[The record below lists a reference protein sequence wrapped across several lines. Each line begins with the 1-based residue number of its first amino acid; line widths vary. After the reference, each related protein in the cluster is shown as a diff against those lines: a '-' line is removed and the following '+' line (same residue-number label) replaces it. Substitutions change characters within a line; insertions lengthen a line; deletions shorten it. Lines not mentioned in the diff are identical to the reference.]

1 MTYQKVL
8 VSLVAIFALAISLIA
23 SVSASSISVEVSGV
37 QATNLAVFAGQTLPV
52 RVVFSSDISASDVR
66 VKAWISGEQALAVST
81 DRFNVVAGKT
91 YSRLVSIQVPSNIDP
106 TEDLTLNVLVENREN
121 GTIVERTV
129 SLSAQRDSYVVEILD
144 ANMNSEVKAGSSL
157 PIDIVLKN
165 RGMQLAEDTFV
176 RAKIAALGIEQKAF
190 FGDLSPLD
198 QTNPDREDA
207 VQKRI
212 VLNIPFDAPVGI
224 YLVELQVYNADS
236 VATTTQKVSV
246 VSGASENTVF
256 ISTANSKTFAVGDKA
271 VYSLTLVN
279 SEDKVRVYQL
289 SAETPVSLTASLDES
304 VIVVPA
310 GSSKTV
316 NFGVTAS
323 KEGDYSFAV
332 NVYSD
337 NELIRSNSFLANV
350 DNKSAKAGTSNATLV
365 LTIVLAIIFVVLL
378 VVLIVL
384 LTRKPETKAEE
395 FGESYY

>member
-1 MTYQKVL
+1 M
-8 VSLVAIFALAISLIA
+8 
-23 SVSASSISVEVSGV
+23 
-37 QATNLAVFAGQTLPV
+37 P
-52 RVVFSSDISASDVR
+52 
-66 VKAWISGEQALAVST
+66 
-81 DRFNVVAGKT
+81 
-91 YSRLVSIQVPSNIDP
+91 
-106 TEDLTLNVLVENREN
+106 LT
-121 GTIVERTV
+121 
-129 SLSAQRDSYVVEILD
+129 A
-144 ANMNSEVKAGSSL
+144 KAGEIV
-157 PIDIVLKN
+157 PVDIVLKN
-165 RGMQLAEDTFV
+165 RGRQFAEDTFV

-212 VLNIPFDAPVGI
+212 VLNIPFNAPVGI

-304 VIVVPA
+304 VIVVTA

>member
-212 VLNIPFDAPVGI
+212 VLNIPFNAPVGI

-289 SAETPVSLTASLDES
+289 SAETPVSLAASLDES

-323 KEGDYSFAV
+323 KE
-332 NVYSD
+332 
-337 NELIRSNSFLANV
+337 
-350 DNKSAKAGTSNATLV
+350 GTSNATLV